1 MADDKGRQADE
12 PTQIGWAGW
21 WQIAKRGWKEA
32 GDDQIGLIAA
42 GVAFYAF
49 LAFVPLLGASVL
61 LWGLIADP
69 TDVAGILSTLAE
81 RLPASAA
88 EIIGGQLKSIATGAG
103 GKQGWGLLLALGLAL
118 FGAAKGAG
126 AVVTALNIVYDEEEG
141 RGWLRQKLVAL
152 AITGGAVGL
161 VVVTVGLARLRAA
174 AGAVSPVLGS
184 LTGIGVVVVLAALA
198 MGLVAA
204 VYRYAPDREE
214 PRWIWV
220 SVGSVATTVLWVVAS
235 VAFGIYV
242 ANFGSYNATY
252 GALGAVVAFL
262 TWLYLCAWI
271 LLFGG
276 ELNAEAEHQTE
287 RDTTDGRDRPMGQR
301 DAYVADTVARGS

>member
-1 MADDKGRQADE
+1 MTDDEGRQADE

-21 WQIAKRGWKEA
+21 WQVLKRAWAESKE
-32 GDDQIGLIAA
+32 DQVGLISA
-42 GVAFYAF
+42 GVAFYIF
-49 LAFVPLLGASVL
+49 LAFVPLLGAAVL

-69 TDVAGILSTLAE
+69 TDVAGTLATLAE

-88 EIIGGQLKSIATGAG
+88 EIIGGQLSTIASDAG
-103 GKQGWGLLLALGLAL
+103 GKQGLGLLIALALAI
-118 FGAAKGAG
+118 FGATKGAG
-126 AVVTALNIVYDEEEG
+126 AIVTALNIVYDEEEE

-161 VVVTVGLARLRAA
+161 VVVTAALARLRGA
-174 AGAVSPVLGS
+174 AGEVSPALQS
-184 LTGIGVVVVLAALA
+184 LAGIAFVAAMAALA
-198 MGLVAA
+198 MGFVAA
-204 VYRYAPDREE
+204 VYRYAPDRDQ
-214 PRWIWV
+214 PRWNWV

-235 VAFGIYV
+235 IAFGIYV

-287 RDTTDGRDRPMGQR
+287 RDTTDGPDRPMGER
-301 DAYVADTVARGS
+301 DAYVADTVA